1 MRVPARRK
9 RGIAKSGKLSKP
21 PVMFWGM
28 TIYSIWP
35 DRKIKEREDK
45 IMEKARGHPKIIRTR
60 KRRRKKVNSM
70 ALSFLSSSC
79 G

>member
-1 MRVPARRK
+1 MRVPARRN

-21 PVMFWGM
+21 PVMFCGM

-35 DRKIKEREDK
+35 ERKIKEREERT
-45 IMEKARGHPKIIRTR
+45 MEKARGHPKIIRTR
-60 KRRRKKVNSM
+60 KRRRKTVNSM
-70 ALSFLSSSC
+70 GLSFLSR